1 MLWKLIFKRE
11 RINALSCLSC
21 PNYISRL
28 MSKHSSVWMNG
39 LQIINA
45 EGIIES
51 ENHPFAPSKEI
62 MGGDNM
68 KWLLKSLGERAVENF
83 IMRDLDDTI

>member
-1 MLWKLIFKRE
+1 
-11 RINALSCLSC
+11 
-21 PNYISRL
+21 
-28 MSKHSSVWMNG
+28 MNG

-51 ENHPFAPSKEI
+51 ENHTFAPSKETT
-62 MGGDNM
+62 GGDSM
-68 KWLLKSLGERAVENF
+68 KWLLKSVGERAVENF